1 VSHRDIPAFRPEDV
15 TIPAGHR
22 WTKGSWIFLALGA
35 VGVGASLAQRGSNPE
50 QFAFSWLVAFAFWLS
65 IALGAL
71 FFVLTHYA
79 TRAKWSVVVRRIG
92 EHVMATLPLFIV
104 LFVPVYLGRHEL
116 YHWLDAEHVAHD
128 ALLQGKQGFLNEGF
142 FTLRAAIYLI
152 AWSLLAWWFLR
163 GSHKQDAMGTDDRI
177 TQRMIRLSAPALI
190 VFAVT
195 VTFASVDWM
204 MSLDPHWYS
213 TMYGVYY
220 FCGCVVGFFAF
231 MCILTVAMRRAGLL
245 GGAVSVE
252 HVHDLGKLL
261 FAFTVFWAY
270 IAFSQYFLIWYANIP
285 EETEFYLHRAQGGW
299 EHVSMLL
306 AVGHFAVPFLF
317 LMSRSIKRRAPLL
330 VIGSVWMLLM
340 HLVDVYWLVMPT
352 LHDHAVHV
360 SALDITCLIGIGG
373 LFVGAMGLSMRRG
386 ALVPLRDPRLDD
398 SLGFENL

>member
-15 TIPAGHR
+15 TIPVGHR
-22 WTKGSWIFLALGA
+22 WTTRSWIF
-35 VGVGASLAQRGSNPE
+35 VVIGVIATGASFVQRGSNPE

-79 TRAKWSVVVRRIG
+79 TRAKWSVVVRRVG
-92 EHVMATLPLFIV
+92 EHVMATLPLFIIF
-104 LFVPVYLGRHEL
+104 FVPVYLGRHEL
-116 YHWLDAEHVAHD
+116 YHWLDAEYVAHD

-142 FTLRAAIYLI
+142 FTLRAAAYLI
-152 AWSLLAWWFLR
+152 IWSLLAWWFLR
-163 GSHKQDAMGTDDRI
+163 GSYKQDQMAKDDRI
-177 TQRMIRLSAPALI
+177 TKSMIRFSAPALI

-195 VTFASVDWM
+195 VTFASVDWL
-204 MSLDPHWYS
+204 MSLNPHWYS

-231 MCILTVAMRRAGLL
+231 MCILTVAMRQAGLL

-252 HVHDLGKLL
+252 HLHDLGKML

-285 EETEFYLHRAQGGW
+285 EETVFYLHRAQGGW

-306 AVGHFAVPFLF
+306 AVGHFAVPFFF
-317 LMSRSIKRRAPLL
+317 LMSRSIKRRGYLL
-330 VIGSVWMLLM
+330 VIGSLWMLLM

-352 LHDHAVHV
+352 LHHEVHF
-360 SALDITCLIGIGG
+360 SALDVTCLIGIGG

-398 SLGFENL
+398 SLGFENF